1 MYDAS
6 ISSDG
11 VDLETYRRTD
21 ELFRECCEAV
31 RKAQE
36 ESRAMG
42 VPNVYSYNGRLYYEL
57 PNGELSLTP
66 PDEIPPSGRAGGESV
81 S

>member
-1 MYDAS
+1 MSNVHVGDD
-6 ISSDG
+6 IL
-11 VDLETYRRTD
+11 DLETYRRTD
-21 ELFRECCEAV
+21 ELIRECREAV
-31 RKAQE
+31 REAQE

-66 PDEIPPSGRAGGESV
+66 PDETSPSSPSADEST